1 MLKQC
6 IIEINIFGAANYL
19 FYDMLTFMSFLQF
32 KVSRM
37 NYGGTNLALG
47 IYLSKRGFFLLFL
60 WDKKYFPS
68 NALPSDEYFSWAFH
82 LSILW
87 NCLIWKYFAI
97 SRRILHKN
105 HTQKMCKTLFER
117 LLPNLII
124 YFMSRNILFETWW
137 WFLIQ
142 YPPFR

>member
-1 MLKQC
+1 MRQITFSMTCELLC
-6 IIEINIFGAANYL
+6 H
-19 FYDMLTFMSFLQF
+19 FYNSKYQEWIMVELTWHSVFICQ
-32 KVSRM
+32 RE
-37 NYGGTNLALG
+37 A
-47 IYLSKRGFFLLFL
+47 FLLFL

-105 HTQKMCKTLFER
+105 HTQKMCKTIFER
-117 LLPNLII
+117 LLPNLIT

-137 WFLIQ
+137 WFFIQ